1 MVTLLN
7 DVELIVPV
15 RYQSL
20 PVSGFVMYIPEE
32 YVRET
37 EVSPEEPL
45 LYCTSATFSTCGAF
59 TSIFTF
65 TVLPQPRVCLSLS
78 QARTRRDISF
88 SARVV
93 FSAIFI
99 VGTRSFQ
106 LLVPVAVMYQSVSSS
121 I

>member
-45 LYCTSATFSTCGAF
+45 LY
-59 TSIFTF
+59 
-65 TVLPQPRVCLSLS
+65 
-78 QARTRRDISF
+78 
-88 SARVV
+88 
-93 FSAIFI
+93 
-99 VGTRSFQ
+99 
-106 LLVPVAVMYQSVSSS
+106 
-121 I
+121 